1 MVLGNGICTKKL
13 KKHSMKSTRKD
24 TILGLGFLLVIS
36 AIIFH
41 IWLSFDIFST
51 GDSGFNYFER
61 SLESLTPSLWSGFQ
75 DFGSFD
81 VTLWRSLY
89 NSIEG
94 IFGFFNFDSNI
105 SEKFLI
111 MFPVIVLFPYI
122 SYLFL
127 RKLKFPFLASII
139 GSFVFCY
146 NSYFLSIYTHG
157 HIPLAIA
164 GVWGV
169 LALYFCMRL
178 VGERRMEWAVLGG
191 MMLALSGYYDFRF
204 AYIFFFVCGGFLLVS
219 WVKEVRGGNMK
230 VKSRESSSLPLPKG
244 STRVIEGEGFV
255 SQMGKIPLNPP
266 FPNGEE
272 DGGEGDSIT
281 MTEERKGA
289 WKLFWMSAVFVL
301 VFAGLNVFWILPFA
315 TAGAMSE
322 NAGVGRDL
330 FGNDYFELQEALFL
344 SHPFW
349 TGYGVQW
356 MSNQP
361 TPWWLTILGI
371 LAFVGFWVGRKNPYV
386 VFFALIAL
394 IGIFLGKQV
403 DPPFGN
409 SYYWL
414 YENLPGFNAFR
425 EASKFYVL
433 IALGYSVGLASLVEW
448 LLPPAHHPK
457 EEIK

>member
-1 MVLGNGICTKKL
+1 
-13 KKHSMKSTRKD
+13 MKNMRKN

-36 AIIFH
+36 AITFH
-41 IWLSFDIFST
+41 TWLSFDIFST
-51 GDSGFNYFER
+51 GDSGFNYSER
-61 SLESLTPSLWSGFQ
+61 SLESLTPSSWSGFQ
-75 DFGSFD
+75 NFGSFD
-81 VTLWRSLY
+81 VTLWRLLY

-169 LALYFCMRL
+169 FALYFLLHL
-178 VGERRMEWAVLGG
+178 VEKKRVEWAILAG
-191 MMLALSGYYDFRF
+191 MMLSFAGYYDFRF
-204 AYIFFFVCGGFLLVS
+204 AYIFFFICGGFLLVS
-219 WVKEVRGGNMK
+219 WVKEVRGGIFPLSPRA
-230 VKSRESSSLPLPKG
+230 KSRGLLSFFGRGRDFRQRRTKSPLLEDSSVEMTGRESVEMTGGTGLP
-244 STRVIEGEGFV
+244 RFA
-255 SQMGKIPLNPP
+255 
-266 FPNGEE
+266 NGETRN
-272 DGGEGDSIT
+272 DGGKGDSIT
-281 MTEERKGA
+281 MMEERKNI

-371 LAFVGFWVGRKNPYV
+371 LAFAGFWVGRKNPYV

-433 IALGYSVGLASLVEW
+433 IALGYSVGLASLINW
-448 LLPPAHHPK
+448 LLPK
-457 EEIK
+457 EGSEK